1 MRSVDFSLLY
11 DGQVLDVTSKTLE
24 EYNIPPS
31 GVIFVEESSVEL
43 TVGLPTGNEKV
54 YSILKNK
61 RVKDLKERIAV
72 MSLRFAFILVLPVYR
87 FAEPR
92 FDKQFYRFVR

>member
-31 GVIFVEESSVEL
+31 GVIVVEESSVEL

-72 MSLRFAFILVLPVYR
+72 MSSCCLHPSPPCLSLRRTSF
-87 FAEPR
+87 
-92 FDKQFYRFVR
+92 

>member
-1 MRSVDFSLLY
+1 MI
-11 DGQVLDVTSKTLE
+11 DVTSKTLE

-31 GVIFVEESSVEL
+31 GVIVVEESSIEL

-61 RVKDLKERIAV
+61 RVKDLKERVAV
-72 MSLRFAFILVLPVYR
+72 VSSLPFHISPPCSLLPKTL
-87 FAEPR
+87 F
-92 FDKQFYRFVR
+92 